1 MEIRDTLRRI
11 GFSSNEIHVY
21 LKLLERGSS
30 RAGKLA
36 KLLRVDRS
44 SCYNALQTLASKGM
58 ASYVTIGKVRYF
70 QPSPP
75 ERIIEF
81 LKEQQ
86 DDCRQILPGL
96 KDIEKRQVKEGQVQ
110 LYKGIRGIKAL
121 FSDILRTGKDNYVFG
136 SEGQFSE
143 KLPGFAKQFE
153 KKKKELGIR
162 TRLIMRKG
170 RDHEKNKE
178 TNYRYISG
186 IRKSPVVTN
195 IYGDKIAIIIWTTEP
210 EGVLI
215 ENKEA
220 ALAYKSFF
228 DFMWKKAQI

>member
-1 MEIRDTLRRI
+1 MEIRNTLRRI
-11 GFSSNEIHVY
+11 GFSSNEVSVY

-36 KLLRVDRS
+36 KLLRLDRS
-44 SCYNALQTLASKGM
+44 SCYNALQALTSKGM
-58 ASYVTIGKVRYF
+58 VSYVTIGKVRYF

-86 DDCRQILPGL
+86 DDCRQILPAL
-96 KDIEKRQVKEGQVQ
+96 KEKEKMQVKEGQVQ
-110 LYKGIRGIKAL
+110 LYKGIRGIKTI
-121 FSDILRTGKDNYVFG
+121 FSDILATGSDNFVFG

-143 KLPGFAKQFE
+143 NLPIFAKQFE
-153 KKKKELGIR
+153 KKKKERGIK

-170 RDHEKNKE
+170 RSHEKNPQ
-178 TNYRYISG
+178 TNYRYING

-220 ALAYKSFF
+220 AAAYKSFF
-228 DFMWKKAQI
+228 DFMWKKAQ

>member
-1 MEIRDTLRRI
+1 MDIKKTLRRV
-11 GFSSNEIHVY
+11 GFSANEVSVY
-21 LKLLERGSS
+21 LRLLERGSS

-36 KLLRVDRS
+36 KDLDLDRS

-58 ASYVTIGKVRYF
+58 VSYVTVGKVRYF
-70 QPSPP
+70 QAAPP
-75 ERIIEF
+75 ERIIEY

-86 DDCRQILPGL
+86 DDCHQILPEL
-96 KDIEKRQVKEGQVQ
+96 KAKQKARVTEGQVQ
-110 LYKGIRGIKAL
+110 LYKGTRGIKAI
-121 FSDILRTGKDNYVFG
+121 FSDILSTRKDNYVFG

-143 KLPGFAKQFE
+143 FLPTFAKQFE
-153 KKKKELGIR
+153 RRKRERGIK

-170 RDHEKNKE
+170 RKQDEKNPQS
-178 TNYRYISG
+178 NYRYIEG

-220 ALAYKSFF
+220 AAAYKSFF
-228 DFMWKKAQI
+228 DFMWKNAQ